1 MNWHKLIWIALA
13 GALVLV
19 QAALVAAKW
28 TGRIHLS
35 WLLTLTRLWLP
46 IACVAVL
53 VIVGIVMLSNASA
66 NGENPFQ

>member
-1 MNWHKLIWIALA
+1 
-13 GALVLV
+13 
-19 QAALVAAKW
+19 VAAKW